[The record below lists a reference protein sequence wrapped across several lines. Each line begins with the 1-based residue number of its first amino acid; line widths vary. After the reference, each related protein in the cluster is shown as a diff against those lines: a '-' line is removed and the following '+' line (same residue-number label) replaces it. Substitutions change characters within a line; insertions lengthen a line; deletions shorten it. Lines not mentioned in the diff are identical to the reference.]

1 MGVKQPYARRGA
13 DYFTKNKIFPID
25 AGVTLERLKVN
36 IEIQAR
42 DGVLKEP
49 LPSPE
54 RYAGQSYIK
63 QAQKESG
70 L

>member
-1 MGVKQPYARRGA
+1 MGVKQPYARQGI

-25 AGVTLERLKVN
+25 GAVTLDGLKVN
-36 IEIQAR
+36 IDVQFR

-54 RYAGQSYIK
+54 RYTDQSYVR
-63 QAQKESG
+63 QAQKELG